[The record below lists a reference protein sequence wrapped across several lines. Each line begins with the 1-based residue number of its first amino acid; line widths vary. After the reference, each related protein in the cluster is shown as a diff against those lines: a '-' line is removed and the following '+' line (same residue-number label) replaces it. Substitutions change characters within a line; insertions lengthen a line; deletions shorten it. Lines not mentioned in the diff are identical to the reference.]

1 MKQVAGFPNSSGTRM
16 TSTALSLLQAARSGV
31 AASEHTKTR
40 AVSIASTPF
49 RAELTPSAGLYAAQH
64 LCETSPRRPL
74 SKRCCN
80 AISAPVGLPFSA
92 GQAGDRP
99 LAPELARGEPGA
111 LGHAGEFGPDHGG
124 IDRGLPDPG
133 AVAAIAAG
141 DDVLAADQLGVAGE
155 ALGDEFGMLDEIGLG
170 FEDAG
175 DEDLARRQL
184 DRLEH
189 RPFVGV
195 ARVSRL
201 EREAARLGQEDHVD
215 DVLERHVA
223 MMRALVIAPAQM
235 EAQLLRRDV
244 GDGVVERLDVKPRLL
259 AEILD
264 AQMCVLDVPA
274 HGEVRAV
281 ELQHE
286 PGLGDALVFRPH
298 RLGDGEEI
306 GLVAGIM
313 AVVEEQIG
321 I

>member
-49 RAELTPSAGLYAAQH
+49 RAEPSPALYMCGAAFGR
-64 LCETSPRRPL
+64 TSPRRPL

-184 DRLEH
+184 QRLEH
-189 RPFVGV
+189 RPFMGV
-195 ARVSRL
+195 ARVGRL

-235 EAQLLRRDV
+235 EAQLLPRDV

-274 HGEVRAV
+274 HGEVR
-281 ELQHE
+281 
-286 PGLGDALVFRPH
+286 
-298 RLGDGEEI
+298 
-306 GLVAGIM
+306 
-313 AVVEEQIG
+313 
-321 I
+321 